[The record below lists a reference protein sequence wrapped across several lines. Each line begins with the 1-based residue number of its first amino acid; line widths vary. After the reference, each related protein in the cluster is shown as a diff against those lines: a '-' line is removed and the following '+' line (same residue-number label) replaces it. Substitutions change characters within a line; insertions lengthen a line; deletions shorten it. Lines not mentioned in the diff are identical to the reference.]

1 MVWRAIHSSG
11 VKIEEVTT
19 VANIQKLMKQAQKM
33 QEQMMRAQEELASKT
48 VEATAGGGMVTAVVN
63 GKFELVSLSIEK
75 EVVDPDDIEMLQ
87 DLIVAA
93 VNEGV
98 RKAQE
103 MSAAEMSKITGGL
116 NLNIPGL
123 T

>member
-1 MVWRAIHSSG
+1 L
-11 VKIEEVTT
+11 
-19 VANIQKLMKQAQKM
+19 ANFQKLMKQAQQM
-33 QEQMMRAQEELASKT
+33 QEKMMRAQEGLASQT
-48 VEATAGGGMVTAVVN
+48 VEATSGGGMVTAVVN
-63 GKFELVSLSIEK
+63 GKFELVSLKIEK
-75 EVVDPDDIEMLQ
+75 EVVDPKDIEMLQ

-93 VNEGV
+93 VSEGI

-103 MSAAEMSKITGGL
+103 MSAEEMSKITGGL